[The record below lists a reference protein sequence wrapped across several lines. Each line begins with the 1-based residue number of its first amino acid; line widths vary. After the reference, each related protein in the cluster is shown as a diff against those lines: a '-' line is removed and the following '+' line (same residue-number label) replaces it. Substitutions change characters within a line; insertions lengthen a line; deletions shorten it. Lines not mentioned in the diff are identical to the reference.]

1 MMRNAKKLPE
11 KLQNIYYNLLTA
23 VFILFFSAL
32 FFIGHSEMLIS
43 LVFFIVLT
51 VIDLF
56 FVFRAEGGKISWL
69 TSDFLLILA
78 YLLVIIWKI

>member
-1 MMRNAKKLPE
+1 
-11 KLQNIYYNLLTA
+11 
-23 VFILFFSAL
+23 
-32 FFIGHSEMLIS
+32 MLIS